1 MANPDEVN
9 LFMNPSPL
17 FPFTSTSSLPSPQ
30 LSLAPP
36 SSQDHES
43 PPLVVRPCGACKGFR
58 RRCTATCI
66 LAPYFPPTQPVKFL
80 AVHKVFGAS
89 NVSKFLQE
97 VPEFQRADAVKAMV
111 YEATT
116 RIRDP
121 VYGSVGVICNL
132 EKLVN
137 QLQMELATTKAQL
150 LNIRFQQENQPVNNM
165 TYMEMKE
172 ADLPPTLEQP
182 LLDGHMFG
190 TTPNT
195 YQTWENYSLNNSF
208 LPFDATDSGGI

>member
-17 FPFTSTSSLPSPQ
+17 FPSTSTSSLPSPQ
-30 LSLAPP
+30 LSLAHL

-43 PPLVVRPCGACKGFR
+43 PPLVVRPCGACKGLR
-58 RRCTATCI
+58 RRCAATCI
-66 LAPYFPPTQPVKFL
+66 LAPYFPPTQPLEFW

-97 VPEFQRADAVKAMV
+97 LPGFQRADAVKSMV

-132 EKLVN
+132 QKLVN

-150 LNIRFQQENQPVNNM
+150 LNIRFQLENQPVNNM
-165 TYMEMKE
+165 TCMEMKE
-172 ADLPPTLEQP
+172 ADQLSTLEE
-182 LLDGHMFG
+182 LLLAGYMFG
-190 TTPNT
+190 ATPNT
-195 YQTWENYSLNNSF
+195 FQSWENFLLDNSF
-208 LPFDATDSGGI
+208 LPLDATDSGGI